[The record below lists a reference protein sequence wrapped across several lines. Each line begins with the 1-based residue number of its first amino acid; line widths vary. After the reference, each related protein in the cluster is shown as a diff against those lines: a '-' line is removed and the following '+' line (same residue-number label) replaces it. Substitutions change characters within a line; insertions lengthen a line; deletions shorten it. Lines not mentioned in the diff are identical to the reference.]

1 MSKVISFFNTKGG
14 VGKTMSCVCAAYTL
28 SAMGHSVLVIDMC
41 ANGDIS
47 NDFGFDRRSFA
58 GKTSFEWLIGEKKIQ
73 EVAVEVPGENIHFIP
88 ADDKIGRA
96 EDWINRN
103 VLRGKDEI
111 LMKKLGALRDHFS
124 YILIDCHPD
133 QNDLQAVMSLV
144 TSDVV
149 YIPMTSDGNTVEGA
163 YRSAKIVKQLQSEGI
178 NCEYVIVPTM
188 IVKNDF
194 GKDKRIIERIIK
206 KYKEEGIENFSKTF
220 VRHNDS
226 IRDWTR
232 KEKTFEE
239 MKKHKVSVK
248 MFKEYKEVV
257 QAHVIGNMEG
267 SFAR

>member
-1 MSKVISFFNTKGG
+1 MAKIVSFFNTKGG
-14 VGKTMSCVCAAYTL
+14 VGKTMSCVCTAYTL
-28 SAMGHSVLVIDMC
+28 SEMGHSVLVIDMC

-58 GKTSFEWLIGEKKIQ
+58 GRTTYEWLIGEKKIQ
-73 EVAVEVPGENIHFIP
+73 EVAVEVPGESIYFIP

-96 EDWINRN
+96 EDWINSN

-111 LMKKLGALRDHFS
+111 LMKKLEAFQDHFDF
-124 YILIDCHPD
+124 ILVDCHPD

-144 TSDVV
+144 ASDLV

-163 YRSAKIVKQLQSEGI
+163 FRSAKIVQQLQSEGI
-178 NCEYVIVPTM
+178 SCEYVIVPTM
-188 IVKNDF
+188 VVKNDF
-194 GKDKRIIERIIK
+194 GKDKRIIEKIIK
-206 KYKEEGIENFSKTF
+206 KYKADGIENFSNSF
-220 VRHNDS
+220 VRYNDS

-239 MKKHKVSVK
+239 MKKHRVSVK

-257 QAHVIGNMEG
+257 QAHVISVTEG
-267 SFAR
+267 SLL